1 MNSNDENILC
11 QALDDEMKR
20 QSFETND
27 NEDSLL
33 CQALDEEMER
43 QQSMSGR
50 GEQPPTVQL
59 PIQAPAMPL
68 PVEQATIQR
77 AALNQ
82 TARNVTFHPTH
93 QDDILQSMNELEH
106 NVTDLLIRERE
117 LHQGVK
123 WYMALTVKYFKV
135 DAAGEQHTSDQ
146 VFRSST
152 VAAVNDHDII
162 EQLAEAMQEV
172 YKH

>member
-68 PVEQATIQR
+68 PVEQLPIQQAT
-77 AALNQ
+77 LNQ
-82 TARNVTFHPTH
+82 TGRNVTFTRY
-93 QDDILQSMNELEH
+93 EH
-106 NVTDLLIRERE
+106 RNKTGTCE
-117 LHQGVK
+117 
-123 WYMALTVKYFKV
+123 
-135 DAAGEQHTSDQ
+135 
-146 VFRSST
+146 
-152 VAAVNDHDII
+152 
-162 EQLAEAMQEV
+162 
-172 YKH
+172 